1 MISSTIRLGSCGRA
15 PDTRVAP
22 GTRVAPS
29 SRVAPNII
37 VAPDT
42 RLSPNPRV
50 APIGSGWIEMDQSE
64 RVGSDRVG
72 SGWIGFGRVGSG
84 WIGSVVSARPFAIH
98 IMCCLVAVC
107 LHNIR

>member
-50 APIGSGWIEMDQSE
+50 ALIGSGWIEMDQSE

-72 SGWIGFGRVGSG
+72 SGIKLDRVGRVGKTLRHTHHVLLG
-84 WIGSVVSARPFAIH
+84 GCLSA
-98 IMCCLVAVC
+98 
-107 LHNIR
+107 